1 MNVEELREELKS
13 LIVREL
19 QLDDISPQEIVADA
33 PIFGRDDGGGGLG
46 LDSIDALELSI
57 AINRQFGVA
66 IQPDDA
72 NHRDVFASVT
82 TLATYINQQQK
93 AQSA

>member
-1 MNVEELREELKS
+1 VNVEELREELKE
-13 LIVREL
+13 LIVKEL
-19 QLDDISPQEIVADA
+19 QLDDVSPQDIVADA

-82 TLATYINQQQK
+82 ALATYIHQQK
-93 AQSA
+93 AQTS